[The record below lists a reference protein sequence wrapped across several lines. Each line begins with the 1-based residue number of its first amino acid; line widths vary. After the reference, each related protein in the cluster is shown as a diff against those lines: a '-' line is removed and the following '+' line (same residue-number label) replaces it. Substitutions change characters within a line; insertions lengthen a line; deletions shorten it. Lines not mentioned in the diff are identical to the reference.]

1 MSASEPVLVMP
12 RCPFCGGE
20 DHSILARYPEL
31 VWVRCACGGI
41 YKRWQRPG
49 QLAADFYESAYFGAG
64 SGGRAY
70 TRRGRRRVAKSR
82 HQILDVLNHAPRGPL
97 LDIGCSMGYTLRA
110 ARDLGLDAT
119 GTDISRH
126 AVETC
131 RRLGFRALP
140 GRLDTLPFADA
151 AFGIVTMKHVLE
163 HTPDPRRALAEV
175 RRVLR
180 PGGGLFV
187 AVPHA
192 GYHRARR
199 DPQRSKYFLPH
210 AHGGEHHVYYTP
222 ATLARLLRDCGFTV
236 ARMHPALLH
245 REAAWPLWIAQ
256 LVLAPVRAL
265 AQAVANTL
273 DLRKEFWV
281 VALHD
286 RARHVVAERSAA
298 QHADFTRSTVEIR
311 WPSAPAQE

>member
-1 MSASEPVLVMP
+1 MSADEPVLAMP
-12 RCPFCGGE
+12 HCPVCGGD

-31 VWVRCACGGI
+31 VWVRCACGGV
-41 YKRWQRPG
+41 YKRWQRAG
-49 QLAADFYESAYFGAG
+49 QLPADFYEHAYFGEG

-70 TRRGRRRVAKSR
+70 TRRRSRRVAKSR

-131 RRLGFRALP
+131 RGLGFRALP
-140 GRLDTLPFADA
+140 GRLDTLPFADG

-192 GYHRARR
+192 GYHRARH
-199 DPQRSKYFLPH
+199 DPQRSRHFLPD

-222 ATLARLLRDCGFTV
+222 ATLGRLLRDCGFTV
-236 ARMHPALLH
+236 ARVHPALAH
-245 REAAWPLWIAQ
+245 REAAWALRIAQ
-256 LVLAPVRAL
+256 LAFAPLRAL
-265 AQAVANTL
+265 AQGIADAL

-281 VALHD
+281 VALRD
-286 RARHVVAERSAA
+286 
-298 QHADFTRSTVEIR
+298 
-311 WPSAPAQE
+311 